1 MDKEFDVTKWRND
14 QYNKE
19 IGQTEEISQI
29 KNLVKEEIKNFLAEE
44 VVTKTIESLTFDDVK
59 GLALPTETQGI
70 YRSILK
76 NRDLIDWKENWD
88 KDTQV
93 TIDPSAIW
101 FDKVKIK
108 DLSQTDYMGYM
119 DKTDKNPKLD

>member
-1 MDKEFDVTKWRND
+1 MDRKFDVTKWRND

-19 IGQTEEISQI
+19 IELADEIAHL
-29 KNLVKEEIKNFLAEE
+29 KNVVKEEIKNFLTEE

-59 GLALPTETQGI
+59 DLALPTKTKGV
-70 YRSILK
+70 YRSIIK

-108 DLSQTDYMGYM
+108 DISQTDYMGYM
-119 DKTDKNPKLD
+119 DKTTKNPKLD